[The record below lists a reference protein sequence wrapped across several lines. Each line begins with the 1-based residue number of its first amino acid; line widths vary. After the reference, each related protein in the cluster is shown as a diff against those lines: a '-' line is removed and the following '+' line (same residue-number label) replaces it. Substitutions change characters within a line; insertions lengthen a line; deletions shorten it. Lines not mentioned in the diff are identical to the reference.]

1 MEKEVI
7 RIFNN
12 HIPECGEPPAI
23 NTEKENEYYGYFET
37 CDHEQLVFIYDYDT
51 DKAIVKMGDI
61 NWSRDIEVVDGKPTG
76 KFGLGVNELAW
87 LDLCWKAAKYI

>member
-1 MEKEVI
+1 
-7 RIFNN
+7 
-12 HIPECGEPPAI
+12 
-23 NTEKENEYYGYFET
+23 
-37 CDHEQLVFIYDYDT
+37 
-51 DKAIVKMGDI
+51 MGDI